1 MKLKELLAIMRSA
14 RDENTTFT
22 LVDYNIYDYLDG
34 SEKETIC
41 SFSSDLKAKC
51 FLKDSILE
59 AEIIAMGMKSEIEMV
74 FELSNDWN
82 NEKEE
87 PEVVDVRCPSKALD
101 VSITKN
107 EFGFSDVTIRDLEE
121 DDMIEMLK
129 NICLQF
135 NVSGITDKDGKWS
148 YSFDEEG
155 NNEGGD
161 DNAEEKED

>member
-14 RDENTTFT
+14 RKENTIFT
-22 LVDYNIYDYLDG
+22 LVDYEIYNYLDG
-34 SEKETIC
+34 SEKETVC
-41 SFSSDLKAKC
+41 SFSSDFKPKC

-59 AEIIAMGMKSEIEMV
+59 AEVIRMGIKSEIEMV
-74 FELSNDWN
+74 FELTEDWYK
-82 NEKEE
+82 EKEE
-87 PEVVDVRCPSKALD
+87 PKVVDVRCPSRALD

-135 NVSGITDKDGKWS
+135 NVSGIADKDGKWS
-148 YSFDEEG
+148 YSFDEE
-155 NNEGGD
+155 NEGGD
-161 DNAEEKED
+161 DNAEEK

>member
-1 MKLKELLAIMRSA
+1 MKLKDLLAIMRSA
-14 RDENTTFT
+14 KEENTTFT
-22 LVDYNIYDYLDG
+22 LVDYEIYNYLDG
-34 SEKETIC
+34 SETETIV
-41 SFSSDLKAKC
+41 SFSSDFKPKC

-59 AEIIAMGMKSEIEMV
+59 AEVIAMGMKSETEMV

-129 NICLQF
+129 NVCLQF
-135 NVSGITDKDGKWS
+135 NVSGIADKDGKWS
-148 YSFDEEG
+148 YSFDE
-155 NNEGGD
+155 GGD

>member
-1 MKLKELLAIMRSA
+1 MKLKDLLAIMRSVKE
-14 RDENTTFT
+14 ENTTFT
-22 LVDYNIYDYLDG
+22 LVDYEIYNYLDD
-34 SEKETIC
+34 SEKETIV
-41 SFSSDLKAKC
+41 SFSSDFKPKC

-59 AEIIAMGMKSEIEMV
+59 AEVIAMGMKSETEMV
-74 FELSNDWN
+74 FRLADDWDK
-82 NEKEE
+82 EKEE

-129 NICLQF
+129 NVCLQF

-148 YSFDEEG
+148 YSFDE
-155 NNEGGD
+155 GGD

>member
-1 MKLKELLAIMRSA
+1 MKLKELLDIMRSA

-22 LVDYNIYDYLDG
+22 LVDYEIYNYLDG

-41 SFSSDLKAKC
+41 SFSSDLKPKC

-59 AEIIAMGMKSEIEMV
+59 AEVITMGMKSETEMV
-74 FELSNDWN
+74 FELTNDWDK
-82 NEKEE
+82 EKEE

-107 EFGFSDVTIRDLEE
+107 EFGFADVTIKDLEE
-121 DDMIEMLK
+121 DDMLELIK

-135 NVSGITDKDGKWS
+135 NVSGITDKNGKWS
-148 YSFDEEG
+148 YSFDEEDG
-155 NNEGGD
+155 NDGTTDE
-161 DNAEEKED
+161 AKEE

>member
-14 RDENTTFT
+14 REENTTFT
-22 LVDYNIYDYLDG
+22 LVDYEIYNYLDG
-34 SEKETIC
+34 SEKETVC
-41 SFSSDLKAKC
+41 SFSSDFKPEC

-59 AEIIAMGMKSEIEMV
+59 AEVIGMGMKSETEMV
-74 FELSNDWN
+74 FRLADDWDK
-82 NEKEE
+82 EKEE
-87 PEVVDVRCPSKALD
+87 QKIVDVRCPSKALD

-135 NVSGITDKDGKWS
+135 NVSGIVDKDGKWS
-148 YSFDEEG
+148 YSFTDNNQTFTDEG
-155 NNEGGD
+155 M
-161 DNAEEKED
+161 

>member
-14 RDENTTFT
+14 KEENTTFT
-22 LVDYNIYDYLDG
+22 LVDYEIYDYLDG
-34 SEKETIC
+34 SENETIC
-41 SFSSDLKAKC
+41 SFSSDLKSEC

-59 AEIIAMGMKSEIEMV
+59 AKVTGMGIKSETEMV
-74 FELSNDWN
+74 FELTDDWN
-82 NEKEE
+82 EEKEE
-87 PEVVDVRCPSKALD
+87 PKVVDVRCPSKALD

-107 EFGFSDVTIRDLEE
+107 EFGFADVTIKDLEE

-135 NVSGITDKDGKWS
+135 NVSGIADKDGKWS

-155 NNEGGD
+155 D
-161 DNAEEKED
+161 DNGS

>member
-1 MKLKELLAIMRSA
+1 MKLKDLLAIMRSA
-14 RDENTTFT
+14 REENTTFT
-22 LVDYNIYDYLDG
+22 LVDYEIYDYLDG

-41 SFSSDLKAKC
+41 SFSSDFKPEC

-59 AEIIAMGMKSEIEMV
+59 AEVITMGMKSETEMV

-135 NVSGITDKDGKWS
+135 NVSGIADKNGEWS

-155 NNEGGD
+155 ESD
-161 DNAEEKED
+161 DGPES

>member
-1 MKLKELLAIMRSA
+1 MKLKELLAIMRSV

-22 LVDYNIYDYLDG
+22 LVDYDIYGYLDG
-34 SEKETIC
+34 SEKDTVC
-41 SFSSDLKAKC
+41 SFSSDLKSEC

-59 AEIIAMGMKSEIEMV
+59 AEVIAMGMKSEIEMV

-87 PEVVDVRCPSKALD
+87 PEVVDVRCPSKTLD
-101 VSITKN
+101 VSVTKN
-107 EFGFSDVTIRDLEE
+107 EFGFFDVTIRDLEE

-135 NVSGITDKDGKWS
+135 NVSGIVDKDGKWS
-148 YSFDEEG
+148 YSFTDNNQTFTDEG
-155 NNEGGD
+155 M
-161 DNAEEKED
+161 

>member
-1 MKLKELLAIMRSA
+1 MKLKALLAIMRSVRA
-14 RDENTTFT
+14 ENTTFT
-22 LVDYNIYDYLDG
+22 LVDYEIYNYLDG
-34 SEKETIC
+34 SEKETVC
-41 SFSSDLKAKC
+41 SFSSDFKPEC

-59 AEIIAMGMKSEIEMV
+59 AEVIAMGMKSETEMV
-74 FELSNDWN
+74 FRLADDWDK
-82 NEKEE
+82 EKEE
-87 PEVVDVRCPSKALD
+87 QKIVDVRCPSKALD

-148 YSFDEEG
+148 YSFDE
-155 NNEGGD
+155 GGD

>member
-1 MKLKELLAIMRSA
+1 MKLKDLLDIMRSVKE
-14 RDENTTFT
+14 ENTIFT
-22 LVDYNIYDYLDG
+22 LVDYDIYDYLDG
-34 SEKETIC
+34 SEKETVC
-41 SFSSDLKAKC
+41 SFSSDFKPKY

-59 AEIIAMGMKSEIEMV
+59 TEVITMGMKSETEMV

-148 YSFDEEG
+148 YSFDE
-155 NNEGGD
+155 GGD